1 MHQPSRR
8 FTLSLLGAAALVSTG
23 AVAAPGAYPSASVRL
38 VVPYPPGGFTD
49 LLGRLLADRLT
60 RSLGQPV
67 VVDNKGGGGSTIG
80 SGMVA
85 RAPAD
90 GYTLLLVAPD
100 LAINES
106 LLKDKL
112 SYNAL
117 TDFTPVTQAAW
128 SPLVLVTHP
137 ALPAKSVAEFIALA
151 KATPGKINFGSGG
164 NGTGAHLALELFK
177 TRAGIDVLHVPYKG
191 NGPLATALLGG
202 EVSATFLQYALVRPH
217 IATGKLRVLGTPS
230 GTRSPALSDVPTLA
244 ESGLPGFDVQPWF
257 GIVAPKGT
265 PAAVVARLNTEIG
278 TVMRDPEVRKLLA
291 DNAAEAVATSP
302 EDFGRFIAAEVE
314 RWAKVVRESGAR
326 IE

>member
-1 MHQPSRR
+1 MTQPSRR
-8 FTLSLLGAAALVSTG
+8 HAIALLAAAALTASG
-23 AVAAPGAYPSASVRL
+23 VASAQATYPSGPVRL

-49 LLGRLLADRLT
+49 LLGRLIAERLARG
-60 RSLGQPV
+60 LGQQV
-67 VVDNKGGGGSTIG
+67 LVDNKGGGGSTIG
-80 SGMVA
+80 TGIVA

-90 GYTLLLVAPD
+90 GLTLLLVAPD

-106 LLKDKL
+106 LVKDKL
-112 SYNAL
+112 TYNAL
-117 TDFTPVTQAAW
+117 ADFTPVIQAAW
-128 SPLVLVTHP
+128 SPMVLVTNP

-177 TRAGIDVLHVPYKG
+177 TRAAIDVLHVPYKG
-191 NGPLATALLGG
+191 NGPVMTALLGG
-202 EVSATFLQYALVRPH
+202 EVSATFLQYAVARPH

-230 GTRSPALSDVPTLA
+230 GARSPAMGDVPTLA

-265 PAAVVARLNTEIG
+265 PAPVVARLNTEIG
-278 TVMRDPEVRKLLA
+278 KVMRDPEVRKLLA
-291 DNAAEAVATSP
+291 DSAAEAVATTP
-302 EDFGRFIAAEVE
+302 EEFGRFIASEVD
-314 RWAKVVRESGAR
+314 RWAKVVKESGAK

>member
-1 MHQPSRR
+1 MNQTSRR
-8 FTLSLLGAAALVSTG
+8 HALALLGATALAASG
-23 AVAAPGAYPSASVRL
+23 AVRAQAPFPASSVRL

-49 LLGRLLADRLT
+49 LLGRLIAERLARN
-60 RSLGQPV
+60 LGQPV

-117 TDFTPVTQAAW
+117 TDFTPVIQAAW
-128 SPLVLVTHP
+128 SPMVLVANP
-137 ALPAKSVAEFIALA
+137 ALPARNVAEFIALA
-151 KATPGKINFGSGG
+151 KATPGQINFGSGG

-177 TRAGIDVLHVPYKG
+177 TRAGINVLHVPYKG
-191 NGPLATALLGG
+191 NGPVMTALLGG
-202 EVSATFLQYALVRPH
+202 EVSATFLQYAIARPH
-217 IATGKLRVLGTPS
+217 IAAGKLRVLGTPS
-230 GTRSPALSDVPTLA
+230 GNRSPALGDVPTLA

-265 PAAVVARLNTEIG
+265 PAPVVARLNTEIG
-278 TVMRDPEVRKLLA
+278 NVMRDPEVRKLLA

-302 EDFGRFIAAEVE
+302 DEFGRFIAAEVE
-314 RWAKVVRESGAR
+314 RWARVVRESGAR
-326 IE
+326 VE